1 MEPTLRSAQVLK
13 QEAEDLGFEGKE
25 ILDYVKDQ
33 QKLDREERAEWRKI
47 RMAELQGEDKKRADE
62 IRIAQIGAEAEEK
75 KRADEIRFAQIEA
88 AKEQAKIE
96 AEKELALKEL
106 ELKAQQS
113 QAGASLAATPPPR
126 NKDAKSPKLPS
137 FIDEKDELDSYLLR
151 FERYAENASWE
162 KDTWAIKL
170 SALLTGR
177 AMDVYTRMSDADAS
191 DYDKLKKA
199 LLTRYNYTEDG
210 YRKRFREATPETE
223 ETPDQFIIR
232 LKNYLA
238 KWLELSGSSPQNFD
252 ALVDLIL
259 KEQFINACSE
269 DLAMY
274 LLERG
279 PKDLVEL
286 TTWAQ
291 KYLKAHKEQLG
302 KSKATVQPRR
312 VDQKK
317 TTQSKPDSSQG
328 RQRKLQCYSCRG
340 FGHRQSKCG
349 TKISPGKDQKG
360 SSTPVSQSRKKKTRA
375 MVAQLDEDGEKAFTC
390 VEVEGTRS
398 RRNSK
403 KSGTEGSTNS
413 DRAVYSA
420 VCRAQ
425 SNDGQT
431 YVGVGKLNGRPVK
444 VLRDTGCTGMIVD
457 RALVPDVMVI
467 PGSSGSLQMVDHTLI
482 DVSLANVYL
491 DSPYYKGHC
500 RVMCVSSPVYPVII
514 GNVRGARRMLPD
526 PDWKAEDQPGVRAR
540 TSGGN
545 KDKDNDDNQGGD
557 IPAWMF
563 RRSNQKT
570 EKSAPKERDSKKKP
584 AQPKENND
592 RARRNV
598 KDKEGATEEKCVAGP
613 VVTRAQAKK
622 SDKVHPLK
630 VKEAMSSVDKS
641 TIENLQ
647 KKDST
652 LKKCFDRIG
661 KPIIRENYVGEFY
674 KKNGLLYRKHQE
686 TKTGRSFNQLV
697 VPKELRRQVM
707 SVNHESAFSG
717 HLGAKKTEV
726 RILPNFFWPG
736 LRQDVIRFCRSC
748 DVCQRT
754 VKRGSVRKVP
764 LGSMPLIDT
773 PFKRVAVDI
782 VGPIAPPSEAG
793 HRYILT
799 LIDYATRYPEAV
811 PLKKITTEAVAEAL
825 LDIYSRVGIPEEV
838 LPDQGTQF
846 MSECMQ
852 EVSRLLSIKGL
863 TSTPYHPICNG
874 LVERWNGTLKS
885 MIKRLCQ
892 DQPKQWHRLINPVLF
907 AYREVPQESAG
918 FSPFQLLYGRSVR
931 GPGTIL
937 KELWTKEVNIPEV
950 KSSYEYVTELRER
963 LEDSLKLA
971 QEELEKS
978 QKRYKRHYDRKA
990 KPRRLEV
997 GDRVLILLP
1006 TDSNKLLM
1014 QWRGPYTVESRV
1026 GANDYRVKMGS
1037 KTKTYHINMLK
1048 KYISREPEGNVV
1060 TVDDTD
1066 GATVAVAGVIHQD
1079 VDPELGEVPDLEGYH
1094 QREGVRDVKLG
1105 DELPEDQRRVLKD
1118 LVRRYPDVFT
1128 DMPGETDVIQHQ
1140 IRLSDDTPIRCKPY
1154 PLPYAMREELRN
1166 EVDTMLEMG
1175 VVRPST
1181 SPYASPIVM
1190 VKKKDGSNRVC
1201 IDFRKLNKITEVDPE
1216 PMTTAE
1222 DLFRRLSG
1230 KKYLS
1235 KIDLTKGYW
1244 QIPVAPEDVHKTA
1257 FVTPDGQYEFTRMP
1271 FGMVNSGATLVR
1283 GLRKILEGMPGVG
1296 SYIDDIVIYSD
1307 SWEDHIKTLKE
1318 LFSRLRKA
1326 RITARPTKCLLG
1338 ASRMEFLGHQVGG
1351 DIITPSRD
1359 NLEKVRNTPRPTT
1372 KKQVRSFLGL
1382 VGYYRDHI
1390 PAFAE
1395 ISAPLTDLL
1404 KKGKAEH
1411 IQWSEAQER
1420 AYSLLKEYLLQE
1432 PVLKLPDL
1440 SKPFVLRT
1448 DASGVGVAAVLLQ
1461 ENDGKLYPVG
1471 YASKKL
1477 NLTEAR
1483 YPIIEKECLAV
1494 VWGIK
1499 RFKLYLAGRRFTLQT
1514 DHKPLKYLKDA
1525 SYQNDRVF
1533 RWAVAVQEYSFRVED
1548 IPGRENI
1555 GADFLSRTGY
1565 SC

>member
-1 MEPTLRSAQVLK
+1 
-13 QEAEDLGFEGKE
+13 
-25 ILDYVKDQ
+25 
-33 QKLDREERAEWRKI
+33 
-47 RMAELQGEDKKRADE
+47 
-62 IRIAQIGAEAEEK
+62 
-75 KRADEIRFAQIEA
+75 
-88 AKEQAKIE
+88 
-96 AEKELALKEL
+96 
-106 ELKAQQS
+106 
-113 QAGASLAATPPPR
+113 
-126 NKDAKSPKLPS
+126 
-137 FIDEKDELDSYLLR
+137 
-151 FERYAENASWE
+151 
-162 KDTWAIKL
+162 
-170 SALLTGR
+170 
-177 AMDVYTRMSDADAS
+177 
-191 DYDKLKKA
+191 
-199 LLTRYNYTEDG
+199 
-210 YRKRFREATPETE
+210 
-223 ETPDQFIIR
+223 
-232 LKNYLA
+232 
-238 KWLELSGSSPQNFD
+238 
-252 ALVDLIL
+252 
-259 KEQFINACSE
+259 
-269 DLAMY
+269 
-274 LLERG
+274 
-279 PKDLVEL
+279 
-286 TTWAQ
+286 
-291 KYLKAHKEQLG
+291 
-302 KSKATVQPRR
+302 
-312 VDQKK
+312 
-317 TTQSKPDSSQG
+317 
-328 RQRKLQCYSCRG
+328 
-340 FGHRQSKCG
+340 
-349 TKISPGKDQKG
+349 
-360 SSTPVSQSRKKKTRA
+360 
-375 MVAQLDEDGEKAFTC
+375 
-390 VEVEGTRS
+390 
-398 RRNSK
+398 
-403 KSGTEGSTNS
+403 
-413 DRAVYSA
+413 
-420 VCRAQ
+420 
-425 SNDGQT
+425 
-431 YVGVGKLNGRPVK
+431 
-444 VLRDTGCTGMIVD
+444 
-457 RALVPDVMVI
+457 
-467 PGSSGSLQMVDHTLI
+467 
-482 DVSLANVYL
+482 
-491 DSPYYKGHC
+491 
-500 RVMCVSSPVYPVII
+500 
-514 GNVRGARRMLPD
+514 MLPD

-584 AQPKENND
+584 AQPKGNDD

-598 KDKEGATEEKCVAGP
+598 KVKEGATEEKCVAGP

-799 LIDYATRYPEAV
+799 LVDYATRYPEAV
-811 PLKKITTEAVAEAL
+811 PLKKIITEAVAEAL

-838 LPDQGTQF
+838 LTDQGTQF

-907 AYREVPQESAG
+907 AYREVPQESTG

-1037 KTKTYHINMLK
+1037 KMKTYHINMLK

-1079 VDPELGEVPDLEGYH
+1079 VDPELGEVPDLEGYR

-1201 IDFRKLNKITEVDPE
+1201 VDFRKLNKITEVDPE

-1257 FVTPDGQYEFTRMP
+1257 FVTPDGQYEFMRMP

-1359 NLEKVRNTPRPTT
+1359 TPRPTT

-1448 DASGVGVAAVLLQ
+1448 DASGVGVADVLLQ

>member
-1 MEPTLRSAQVLK
+1 MEPVLRSAQVLK
-13 QEAEDLGFEGKE
+13 QEAEEIGFEGKD
-25 ILDYVKDQ
+25 ILEYVKEQ
-33 QKLDREERAEWRKI
+33 QKLDREERAAWREAQKMQAQADVELAKI
-47 RMAELQGEDKKRADE
+47 RAEAEAEERKRADE
-62 IRIAQIGAEAEEK
+62 SEEK
-75 KRADEIRFAQIEA
+75 KRADEIKIQL
-88 AKEQAKIE
+88 AKIQ
-96 AEKELALKEL
+96 ADKELALKEM
-106 ELKAQQS
+106 ELQEQARQAQVT
-113 QAGASLAATPPPR
+113 ASSATTPPPR

-199 LLTRYNYTEDG
+199 FLTRYNYTEDG

-223 ETPDQFIIR
+223 ETPDQFVIR

-252 ALVDLIL
+252 ALVDLIV

-291 KYLKAHKEQLG
+291 KYLIAHKEQLG

-328 RQRKLQCYSCRG
+328 RQRLLQCYRCRC
-340 FGHRQSKCG
+340 FGHRQSECG

-360 SSTPVSQSRKKKTRA
+360 SSTPVSQSSQKKTRA

-398 RRNSK
+398 
-403 KSGTEGSTNS
+403 KSGTEG
-413 DRAVYSA
+413 
-420 VCRAQ
+420 
-425 SNDGQT
+425 
-431 YVGVGKLNGRPVK
+431 
-444 VLRDTGCTGMIVD
+444 
-457 RALVPDVMVI
+457 
-467 PGSSGSLQMVDHTLI
+467 
-482 DVSLANVYL
+482 
-491 DSPYYKGHC
+491 SPYYKGHC

-570 EKSAPKERDSKKKP
+570 EKSAPKEKDSKMKP
-584 AQPKENND
+584 AQPKENDD

-598 KDKEGATEEKCVAGP
+598 KVKEGATEEKCVAGP

-661 KPIIRENYVGEFY
+661 KPIIKENYVGEFY

-726 RILPNFFWPG
+726 RIFPNFFWPG

-754 VKRGSVRKVP
+754 VKRGSVKKVP

-799 LIDYATRYPEAV
+799 LVDYATRYPEAV
-811 PLKKITTEAVAEAL
+811 ALKKITTEAVAEAL
-825 LDIYSRVGIPEEV
+825 LDIYSRVGILEEV
-838 LPDQGTQF
+838 LTDQGTQF

-885 MIKRLCQ
+885 MLKRLCQ

-907 AYREVPQESAG
+907 AYREVPQGSTG
-918 FSPFQLLYGRSVR
+918 FSPFQLLYGRLVR

-937 KELWTKEVNIPEV
+937 KELWTKEVTKEVNIPEV

-1037 KTKTYHINMLK
+1037 KTKTYHVNMLK

-1060 TVDDTD
+1060 PVDSTD
-1066 GATVAVAGVIHQD
+1066 GATVAVSGVIHQD
-1079 VDPELGEVPDLEGYH
+1079 VDPELGEVPDLEGYR

-1154 PLPYAMREELRN
+1154 PLPYAM
-1166 EVDTMLEMG
+1166 
-1175 VVRPST
+1175 
-1181 SPYASPIVM
+1181 
-1190 VKKKDGSNRVC
+1190 
-1201 IDFRKLNKITEVDPE
+1201 
-1216 PMTTAE
+1216 
-1222 DLFRRLSG
+1222 
-1230 KKYLS
+1230 
-1235 KIDLTKGYW
+1235 
-1244 QIPVAPEDVHKTA
+1244 
-1257 FVTPDGQYEFTRMP
+1257 
-1271 FGMVNSGATLVR
+1271 
-1283 GLRKILEGMPGVG
+1283 
-1296 SYIDDIVIYSD
+1296 
-1307 SWEDHIKTLKE
+1307 
-1318 LFSRLRKA
+1318 
-1326 RITARPTKCLLG
+1326 
-1338 ASRMEFLGHQVGG
+1338 
-1351 DIITPSRD
+1351 
-1359 NLEKVRNTPRPTT
+1359 
-1372 KKQVRSFLGL
+1372 
-1382 VGYYRDHI
+1382 
-1390 PAFAE
+1390 
-1395 ISAPLTDLL
+1395 
-1404 KKGKAEH
+1404 
-1411 IQWSEAQER
+1411 
-1420 AYSLLKEYLLQE
+1420 
-1432 PVLKLPDL
+1432 
-1440 SKPFVLRT
+1440 
-1448 DASGVGVAAVLLQ
+1448 
-1461 ENDGKLYPVG
+1461 
-1471 YASKKL
+1471 
-1477 NLTEAR
+1477 
-1483 YPIIEKECLAV
+1483 
-1494 VWGIK
+1494 
-1499 RFKLYLAGRRFTLQT
+1499 
-1514 DHKPLKYLKDA
+1514 
-1525 SYQNDRVF
+1525 
-1533 RWAVAVQEYSFRVED
+1533 
-1548 IPGRENI
+1548 
-1555 GADFLSRTGY
+1555 
-1565 SC
+1565 

>member
-1 MEPTLRSAQVLK
+1 
-13 QEAEDLGFEGKE
+13 
-25 ILDYVKDQ
+25 
-33 QKLDREERAEWRKI
+33 
-47 RMAELQGEDKKRADE
+47 
-62 IRIAQIGAEAEEK
+62 
-75 KRADEIRFAQIEA
+75 
-88 AKEQAKIE
+88 
-96 AEKELALKEL
+96 
-106 ELKAQQS
+106 
-113 QAGASLAATPPPR
+113 
-126 NKDAKSPKLPS
+126 
-137 FIDEKDELDSYLLR
+137 
-151 FERYAENASWE
+151 
-162 KDTWAIKL
+162 
-170 SALLTGR
+170 
-177 AMDVYTRMSDADAS
+177 
-191 DYDKLKKA
+191 
-199 LLTRYNYTEDG
+199 
-210 YRKRFREATPETE
+210 
-223 ETPDQFIIR
+223 
-232 LKNYLA
+232 
-238 KWLELSGSSPQNFD
+238 
-252 ALVDLIL
+252 
-259 KEQFINACSE
+259 
-269 DLAMY
+269 
-274 LLERG
+274 
-279 PKDLVEL
+279 
-286 TTWAQ
+286 
-291 KYLKAHKEQLG
+291 
-302 KSKATVQPRR
+302 
-312 VDQKK
+312 
-317 TTQSKPDSSQG
+317 
-328 RQRKLQCYSCRG
+328 
-340 FGHRQSKCG
+340 
-349 TKISPGKDQKG
+349 
-360 SSTPVSQSRKKKTRA
+360 

-420 VCRAQ
+420 VCHAQ

-431 YVGVGKLNGRPVK
+431 YVGVGKLNGRLVK

-482 DVSLANVYL
+482 DVPLGNVYL
-491 DSPYYKGHC
+491 DSLYYKGHC

-545 KDKDNDDNQGGD
+545 KDKYNYDNQGND

-584 AQPKENND
+584 AQPKENDD

-598 KDKEGATEEKCVAGP
+598 KVKEGATEEKCVAGP

-661 KPIIRENYVGEFY
+661 KTIIRENYVGEFY

-736 LRQDVIRFCRSC
+736 LRQNVIRFCRSC

-754 VKRGSVRKVP
+754 VKKGSVRKVP

-799 LIDYATRYPEAV
+799 LVDYATRYPEAV

-838 LPDQGTQF
+838 LTDQGTQF
-846 MSECMQ
+846 MSEYMQ

-885 MIKRLCQ
+885 MLRRLCQ
-892 DQPKQWHRLINPVLF
+892 DQPKQCARLINPVLF
-907 AYREVPQESAG
+907 AYREVPQESTG

-1014 QWRGPYTVESRV
+1014 QWRGPYTVESCV

-1037 KTKTYHINMLK
+1037 KTKTYHVNMLK

-1060 TVDDTD
+1060 TVDSTD
-1066 GATVAVAGVIHQD
+1066 SATIAVAGVIHQD
-1079 VDPELGEVPDLEGYH
+1079 VDPELGEVPDLEGYR

-1140 IRLSDDTPIRCKPY
+1140 IRLTDDTPNRCKPY

-1201 IDFRKLNKITEVDPE
+1201 VDFRKLNKITEVDPE
-1216 PMTTAE
+1216 PMTTTE

-1296 SYIDDIVIYSD
+1296 SYVDDIVIYSD

>member
-1 MEPTLRSAQVLK
+1 
-13 QEAEDLGFEGKE
+13 
-25 ILDYVKDQ
+25 
-33 QKLDREERAEWRKI
+33 
-47 RMAELQGEDKKRADE
+47 
-62 IRIAQIGAEAEEK
+62 
-75 KRADEIRFAQIEA
+75 
-88 AKEQAKIE
+88 
-96 AEKELALKEL
+96 
-106 ELKAQQS
+106 
-113 QAGASLAATPPPR
+113 
-126 NKDAKSPKLPS
+126 
-137 FIDEKDELDSYLLR
+137 
-151 FERYAENASWE
+151 
-162 KDTWAIKL
+162 
-170 SALLTGR
+170 
-177 AMDVYTRMSDADAS
+177 
-191 DYDKLKKA
+191 
-199 LLTRYNYTEDG
+199 
-210 YRKRFREATPETE
+210 
-223 ETPDQFIIR
+223 
-232 LKNYLA
+232 
-238 KWLELSGSSPQNFD
+238 
-252 ALVDLIL
+252 
-259 KEQFINACSE
+259 
-269 DLAMY
+269 
-274 LLERG
+274 
-279 PKDLVEL
+279 
-286 TTWAQ
+286 
-291 KYLKAHKEQLG
+291 
-302 KSKATVQPRR
+302 
-312 VDQKK
+312 
-317 TTQSKPDSSQG
+317 
-328 RQRKLQCYSCRG
+328 
-340 FGHRQSKCG
+340 
-349 TKISPGKDQKG
+349 
-360 SSTPVSQSRKKKTRA
+360 
-375 MVAQLDEDGEKAFTC
+375 
-390 VEVEGTRS
+390 
-398 RRNSK
+398 
-403 KSGTEGSTNS
+403 
-413 DRAVYSA
+413 
-420 VCRAQ
+420 
-425 SNDGQT
+425 
-431 YVGVGKLNGRPVK
+431 
-444 VLRDTGCTGMIVD
+444 
-457 RALVPDVMVI
+457 
-467 PGSSGSLQMVDHTLI
+467 
-482 DVSLANVYL
+482 
-491 DSPYYKGHC
+491 
-500 RVMCVSSPVYPVII
+500 
-514 GNVRGARRMLPD
+514 MLPD

-584 AQPKENND
+584 AQPKEND
-592 RARRNV
+592 DSARRNV
-598 KDKEGATEEKCVAGP
+598 KVKEGTTEEKCVAGP

-622 SDKVHPLK
+622 SDKVHLLK

-773 PFKRVAVDI
+773 PFKRVAVDT
-782 VGPIAPPSEAG
+782 VRPIAPPSEAG

-799 LIDYATRYPEAV
+799 LVDYATRYPEAV
-811 PLKKITTEAVAEAL
+811 PLKKIITEAVAEAL

-838 LPDQGTQF
+838 LTDQGTQF

-885 MIKRLCQ
+885 MLRRLCQ

-907 AYREVPQESAG
+907 AYREVPQESTG
-918 FSPFQLLYGRSVR
+918 CSPFQLLYGRSVR

-1037 KTKTYHINMLK
+1037 KTKTYHVNMLK
-1048 KYISREPEGNVV
+1048 KYISREPVGNVV
-1060 TVDDTD
+1060 SVDDTD

-1079 VDPELGEVPDLEGYH
+1079 VDPESVPDLEGYR

-1105 DELPEDQRRVLKD
+1105 DELPKDQRRVLKD
-1118 LVRRYPDVFT
+1118 LIRRYPDVFT

-1140 IRLSDDTPIRCKPY
+1140 IRLTDDTPIRCKPY

-1201 IDFRKLNKITEVDPE
+1201 VDFRKLNKITEVDPE

-1244 QIPVAPEDVHKTA
+1244 QIPVAPEDVHETA
-1257 FVTPDGQYEFTRMP
+1257 FVTPDGQYEFTIMP

-1283 GLRKILEGMPGVG
+1283 ELRKILEGMPGVG
-1296 SYIDDIVIYSD
+1296 SYVDDIVIYSD
-1307 SWEDHIKTLKE
+1307 SWEGHIKTLKE
-1318 LFSRLRKA
+1318 LFGRLRKA

-1351 DIITPSRD
+1351 DVITPSRD
-1359 NLEKVRNTPRPTT
+1359 NLEKVRNTPRPTA

-1514 DHKPLKYLKDA
+1514 DHKPLKYLKEA